1 MVKMNDYV
9 KTFFQIMF
17 VLSVAFSLFADEKNI
32 EKEPLVKKDGKSS
45 FKLLNECVPFDNV
58 VTGGQPTFAKLK
70 MARDGGFKVV
80 VNLRTDK
87 EQPSPAE
94 ESSWIEELGM
104 KYFSIPVEGAQGVSL
119 ENARLLAEVLSK
131 QENYPL
137 IVHCQSG
144 NRVGALF
151 ALKAF
156 SLDGMSGKEAL
167 EIGRKAGL
175 TTLEPIVQKTFR
187 HK

>member
-1 MVKMNDYV
+1 MKVYI
-9 KTFFQIMF
+9 KTFFQIVF
-17 VLSVAFSLFADEKNI
+17 VLSVAFPLFADKKNP
-32 EKEPLVKKDGKSS
+32 EKEPLVKKDGTSS
-45 FKLLNECVPFDNV
+45 FHLLNECVPFDNV
-58 VTGGQPTFAKLK
+58 VTGGQPTFAQLK
-70 MARDGGFKVV
+70 MAHDEGFKAV
-80 VNLRTDK
+80 VNLRTGK

-94 ESSWIEELGM
+94 ESSWVEELGM
-104 KYFSIPVEGAQGVSL
+104 KYFPIPVEGTQGVSL
-119 ENARLLAEVLSK
+119 DNARLLAEILSK

-156 SLDGMSGKEAL
+156 SIDGKSEKEAL
-167 EIGRKAGL
+167 AIGKKAGL
-175 TTLEPIVQKTFR
+175 TTLEPIVQKIFQ

>member
-1 MVKMNDYV
+1 MKEYV
-9 KTFFQIMF
+9 KTIFQIVF
-17 VLSVAFSLFADEKNI
+17 VLSVAFSLCADKEI
-32 EKEPLVKKDGKSS
+32 FEKEPLVKEGGTSS

-58 VTGGQPTFAKLK
+58 VTGGQPTFAQLK
-70 MARDGGFKVV
+70 MAHDEGFKVV

-87 EQPSPAE
+87 EQPGPAE
-94 ESSWIEELGM
+94 ESSWVEELGM
-104 KYFSIPVEGAQGVSL
+104 RYFPIPVEGAKGVSL

-156 SLDGMSGKEAL
+156 SLDGKSEKEAL
-167 EIGRKAGL
+167 EVGRRAGL
-175 TTLEPIVQKTFR
+175 TSLEPIVQKNFR

>member
-1 MVKMNDYV
+1 MKDYV
-9 KTFFQIMF
+9 KTVFQVVF
-17 VLSVAFSLFADEKNI
+17 VLALAFSLFADEANL
-32 EKEPLVKKDGKSS
+32 EKEPLVKKGGTST

-58 VTGGQPTFAKLK
+58 VTGGQPTFAELK
-70 MARDGGFKVV
+70 MAHDEGFKAV
-80 VNLRTDK
+80 VNLRTEK

-94 ESSWIEELGM
+94 ESTWVEELGM
-104 KYFSIPVEGAQGVSL
+104 KYFPIPVEGAKGVSL
-119 ENARLLAEVLSK
+119 DNARLLAGVLSK

-156 SLDGMSGKEAL
+156 SLDGKSGKEAL
-167 EIGRKAGL
+167 EIGRRAGL
-175 TTLEPIVQKTFR
+175 NTLEPVVQKIFQ